1 MSSKT
6 SIIITIIGFFLFF
19 FGMMAL
25 VLSMLDLRIPFM
37 DWIPNTF
44 GRLIALLVNL
54 SMIIMGLVAV
64 VAARGNFAGE
74 DPVPV
79 VKEQ

>member
-6 SIIITIIGFFLFF
+6 STILTIIGFLLFF
-19 FGMMAL
+19 FGMMSL

-44 GRLIALLVNL
+44 GRLIALLVHL

-64 VAARGNFAGE
+64 VAARGNFTGE
-74 DPVPV
+74 DPVPL
-79 VKEQ
+79 Q

>member
-6 SIIITIIGFFLFF
+6 STILTIIGFFLFF

-37 DWIPNTF
+37 NWIPETF

-54 SMIIMGLVAV
+54 SMIILGLVAV
-64 VAARGNFAGE
+64 VAARGNFSGE

-79 VKEQ
+79 SREE

>member
-6 SIIITIIGFFLFF
+6 STILTIIGFLLFF

-37 DWIPNTF
+37 DWIPEMF
-44 GRLIALLVNL
+44 GRLVAFVVHL
-54 SMIIMGLVAV
+54 SMIIMGLVVV
-64 VAARGNFAGE
+64 VAARGNFSGE
-74 DPVPV
+74 DPVPINRN
-79 VKEQ
+79 